1 METVIRKQT
10 SFRLREDLLQ
20 VLQEHAKKANRS
32 LNNFV
37 ESTLMDATYS
47 SPNEETVAAIN
58 EARSGKYSGTID
70 TTDFD
75 SFMKSINEIE

>member
-37 ESTLMDATYS
+37 ESTLMDS

>member
-1 METVIRKQT
+1 MEAIVRKQT

-37 ESTLMDATYS
+37 ESTLMDAMYS
-47 SPNEETVAAIN
+47 ETNEETVAAIK
-58 EARSGKYSGTID
+58 EARTTKNKETFD
-70 TTDFD
+70 TVEGLMEEL
-75 SFMKSINEIE
+75 MK